1 MANLV
6 LIGPMN
12 VGKSTT
18 ANWIAR
24 GTHAPRMSLDDQ
36 SQLWHRNKQAAY
48 QEAGAIRTND
58 PERDR
63 LFKLAEAQ
71 SVEQCLRSARET
83 VIDFGAG
90 HSVYRQPELFKIV
103 QSALEG
109 HLVVLLLPS
118 IDLEISRRTLY
129 ERCRYSLP
137 DCALTD
143 FFLDNTSNRKLAQ
156 VVVYTNSKTPI
167 EVANEVLERVPNWG
181 KRKSLS

>member
-18 ANWIAR
+18 AAWIAR
-24 GTHAPRMSLDDQ
+24 ATRAPHLSLDDQ
-36 SQLWHRNKQAAY
+36 GQRWHRNNQAAY
-48 QEAGAIRTND
+48 KKAMAIPPSEPEND
-58 PERDR
+58 K

-71 SVEQCLRSARET
+71 SVEQCLHSARET
-83 VIDFGAG
+83 IIDFGAG
-90 HSVYRQPELFKIV
+90 QSVYRQPELFKMV

-109 HLVVLLLPS
+109 QLVVLLLRS

-129 ERCRYSLP
+129 ERCRYNLP

-143 FFLDNTSNRKLAQ
+143 FFLDNPSNRRLAQ
-156 VVVYTNSKTPI
+156 VVVYTNGKTPI
-167 EVANEVLERVPNWG
+167 EVANEVLERVPEWG
-181 KRKSLS
+181 KRKLS